1 MFIISLY
8 IVHIILVSRILIFVY
23 IFMLNTQIRTF
34 HDVSVSQQQS
44 VKA

>member
-23 IFMLNTQIRTF
+23 IFMLNTQIQTF